1 MSTDRFRTKKRLG
14 QHFLTDKNVLSNIVT
29 AFPASPNDW
38 VLEIGPGTGALTQY
52 LWPRYPRL
60 ELVEVD
66 AEAVAVLNERFKGV
80 LIHQQDILKVNLQE
94 LIPQQ
99 LDADRVDADRV
110 DADRVDADRE
120 VAKSKNF
127 VIGNLPYYIT
137 SPILFGLLEHRS
149 RLAGALLMMQKEVA
163 QRLVAVPRTKDYGI
177 LSVQTQLMSSPEYL
191 FDVKPGS
198 FSPPP
203 KVTSAMVYVHFDKPS
218 LASSDKMLKAV
229 VRTAFNQRRKKL
241 SNALKSM
248 IQGIDCSQFDLDVRA
263 EEWTP
268 DIYAEFAAYLEAYDS
283 D

>member
-14 QHFLTDKNVLSNIVT
+14 QHFLTDKNVLSNIVS
-29 AFPASPNDW
+29 AFPATSNDW
-38 VLEIGPGTGALTQY
+38 VLEIGPGTGALTQF

-66 AEAVAVLNERFKGV
+66 AEAVAVLNERFEGV
-80 LIHQQDILKVNLQE
+80 LIHEQDILKVNLQE
-94 LIPQQ
+94 LIPEQ

-110 DADRVDADRE
+110 DANQE
-120 VAKSKNF
+120 VAKPKNF

-163 QRLVAVPRTKDYGI
+163 QRLVAKPRTKDYGI
-177 LSVQTQLMSSPEYL
+177 LSVQTQLMSSPEYH

-203 KVTSAMVYVHFDKPS
+203 KVTSAMVYVHFDKPA
-218 LASSDKMLKAV
+218 LACSDKMLKTV

-248 IQGIDCSQFDLDVRA
+248 IQEVDCSHFDLNVRA

-268 DIYAEFAAYLEAYDS
+268 DIYAEFATYLEAQFS
-283 D
+283 E

>member
-14 QHFLTDKNVLSNIVT
+14 QHFLTDKNVLSNIVS
-29 AFPASPNDW
+29 AFPATSNDW
-38 VLEIGPGTGALTQY
+38 VLEIGPGTGALTQFLY
-52 LWPRYPRL
+52 PRYPRL

-66 AEAVAVLNERFKGV
+66 AEAVAVLNERFEGV
-80 LIHQQDILKVNLQE
+80 LIHEQDILKVNLQE
-94 LIPQQ
+94 LIPEQ
-99 LDADRVDADRV
+99 LDADRVDANQE
-110 DADRVDADRE
+110 A
-120 VAKSKNF
+120 AKPKNF

-163 QRLVAVPRTKDYGI
+163 QRLVAKPRTKDYGI

-203 KVTSAMVYVHFDKPS
+203 KVTSAMVYVHFDKPA
-218 LASSDKMLKAV
+218 LACSDKMLKTV

-241 SNALKSM
+241 STALKSM
-248 IQGIDCSQFDLDVRA
+248 IQEVDCSHFDLNVRA

-268 DIYAEFAAYLEAYDS
+268 DIYAEFATYLEAQFPE
-283 D
+283 

>member
-14 QHFLTDKNVLSNIVT
+14 QHFLTDKNVLSNIIT
-29 AFPASPNDW
+29 AFPATSNDW

-52 LWPRYPRL
+52 LWPRFPRL

-66 AEAVAVLNERFKGV
+66 AEAVAVLNKRFEGV

-94 LIPQQ
+94 LIPLQS
-99 LDADRVDADRV
+99 DADRVDADRV
-110 DADRVDADRE
+110 DADQE
-120 VAKSKNF
+120 TAKPKNF

-163 QRLVAVPRTKDYGI
+163 QRLVAIPRTKDYGI

-203 KVTSAMVYVHFDKPS
+203 KVTSAMVYVHFDKPA
-218 LASSDKMLKAV
+218 LACSDKMLKTV

-248 IQGIDCSQFDLDVRA
+248 IQGVDCSHFDLDVRA

-268 DIYAEFAAYLEAYDS
+268 DIYAEFATYLEAQFPE
-283 D
+283 

>member
-29 AFPASPNDW
+29 AFPATSNDW

-52 LWPRYPRL
+52 LWPRFPRL

-66 AEAVAVLNERFKGV
+66 AEAVAVLNKRFEGV

-94 LIPQQ
+94 LIPLQS
-99 LDADRVDADRV
+99 DADRVDADRV
-110 DADRVDADRE
+110 NADQE
-120 VAKSKNF
+120 TEKPKNF

-163 QRLVAVPRTKDYGI
+163 QRLVAIPRTKDYGI

-203 KVTSAMVYVHFDKPS
+203 KVTSAMVYVHFDKPA
-218 LASSDKMLKAV
+218 LACSDKMLKTV

-248 IQGIDCSQFDLDVRA
+248 IQGVDCSHFDLDVRA

-268 DIYAEFAAYLEAYDS
+268 DIYAEFATYLEAQFPE
-283 D
+283 

>member
-29 AFPASPNDW
+29 AFPATSNDW

-52 LWPRYPRL
+52 LWPRFPRL

-66 AEAVAVLNERFKGV
+66 AEAVAVLNKRFEGV

-94 LIPQQ
+94 LIPLQS
-99 LDADRVDADRV
+99 DADRVDADRV
-110 DADRVDADRE
+110 NADQE
-120 VAKSKNF
+120 TAKPKNF

-163 QRLVAVPRTKDYGI
+163 QRLVAIPRTKDYGI

-203 KVTSAMVYVHFDKPS
+203 KVTSAMVYVHFDKPA
-218 LASSDKMLKAV
+218 LACSDKMLKTV

-248 IQGIDCSQFDLDVRA
+248 IQGVDCSHFDLDVRA

-268 DIYAEFAAYLEAYDS
+268 DIYAEFATYLEAQFPE
-283 D
+283 

>member
-14 QHFLTDKNVLSNIVT
+14 QHFLTDKNVLSNIVS
-29 AFPASPNDW
+29 AFPATSNDW

-52 LWPRYPRL
+52 LWPRYSRL

-66 AEAVAVLNERFKGV
+66 AEAVAVLNERFEGV

-99 LDADRVDADRV
+99 LDADQEA
-110 DADRVDADRE
+110 
-120 VAKSKNF
+120 AKPKNF

-163 QRLVAVPRTKDYGI
+163 QRLVAKPRTKDYGI

-203 KVTSAMVYVHFDKPS
+203 KVTSAMVYVHFDKPA
-218 LASSDKMLKAV
+218 LACSDKMLKTV

-248 IQGIDCSQFDLDVRA
+248 IQEVDCSHFDLNVRA

-268 DIYAEFAAYLEAYDS
+268 DIYAEFATYLEAQFS
-283 D
+283 E

>member
-29 AFPASPNDW
+29 AFPATSNDW

-52 LWPRYPRL
+52 LWPCFPRL

-66 AEAVAVLNERFKGV
+66 AEAVAVLNKRFEGV

-94 LIPQQ
+94 LIPLQS
-99 LDADRVDADRV
+99 DADRVDADRV
-110 DADRVDADRE
+110 NADQE
-120 VAKSKNF
+120 TAKPKNF

-163 QRLVAVPRTKDYGI
+163 QRLVAIPRTKDYGI

-203 KVTSAMVYVHFDKPS
+203 KVTSAMVYVHFDKPA
-218 LASSDKMLKAV
+218 LACSDKMLKTV

-248 IQGIDCSQFDLDVRA
+248 IQGVDCSHFDLDVRA

-268 DIYAEFAAYLEAYDS
+268 DIYAEFATYLEAQFPE
-283 D
+283 

>member
-1 MSTDRFRTKKRLG
+1 MSTDRFRIKKRLG

-29 AFPASPNDW
+29 AFPATSNDW

-66 AEAVAVLNERFKGV
+66 AEAVAVLNERFEGL

-99 LDADRVDADRV
+99 LVADQEA
-110 DADRVDADRE
+110 
-120 VAKSKNF
+120 AKPKNY

-137 SPILFGLLEHRS
+137 SPILFGLLAHRS

-163 QRLVAVPRTKDYGI
+163 QRLVALPGTKDYGI
-177 LSVQTQLMSSPEYL
+177 LSVQTQLMSSLEYL

-203 KVTSAMVYVHFDKPS
+203 KVTSAMVYVHFDKPA
-218 LASSDKMLKAV
+218 LACSDKMLKTV

-241 SNALKSM
+241 SNALKCM
-248 IQGIDCSQFDLDVRA
+248 IQGVDCLHFDLDVRA

-268 DIYAEFAAYLEAYDS
+268 DIYAEFAAYLEA
-283 D
+283 

>member
-1 MSTDRFRTKKRLG
+1 MNMDRFRTKKRLG
-14 QHFLTDKNVLSNIVT
+14 QHFLTDKNVLSNIVST
-29 AFPASPNDW
+29 FPASPNDW

-66 AEAVAVLNERFKGV
+66 AEAVAVLNERFEGV

-94 LIPQQ
+94 LIPEQ
-99 LDADRVDADRV
+99 LDANQVDADRV
-110 DADRVDADRE
+110 DADQEA
-120 VAKSKNF
+120 AKPKNF
-127 VIGNLPYYIT
+127 IIGNLPYYIT
-137 SPILFGLLEHRS
+137 SPILFALLEHRS

-163 QRLVAVPRTKDYGI
+163 QRLVAKPRTKDYGI

-203 KVTSAMVYVHFDKPS
+203 KVTSAMLYVHFDKPA
-218 LASSDKMLKAV
+218 LACSDKMLKTV

-248 IQGIDCSQFDLDVRA
+248 IQGVDCSHFDLDVRA
-263 EEWTP
+263 EEWIP
-268 DIYAEFAAYLEAYDS
+268 DIYAEFAAYLEAQVPE
-283 D
+283 

>member
-1 MSTDRFRTKKRLG
+1 MSTDRFRIKKRLG

-29 AFPASPNDW
+29 AFPATSNDW

-66 AEAVAVLNERFKGV
+66 AEAVAVLNERFKGL

-99 LDADRVDADRV
+99 LVADQEA
-110 DADRVDADRE
+110 
-120 VAKSKNF
+120 AKPKNY

-137 SPILFGLLEHRS
+137 SPILFGLLAHRS

-163 QRLVAVPRTKDYGI
+163 QRLVALPRTKDYGI
-177 LSVQTQLMSSPEYL
+177 LSVQTQLMSSLEYL

-203 KVTSAMVYVHFDKPS
+203 KVTSAMVYVHFDKPA
-218 LASSDKMLKAV
+218 LACSDKMLKTV

-241 SNALKSM
+241 SNALKCM
-248 IQGIDCSQFDLDVRA
+248 IQGVDCLHFDLDVRA

-268 DIYAEFAAYLEAYDS
+268 DIYAEFAAYLEAQVHE
-283 D
+283 

>member
-14 QHFLTDKNVLSNIVT
+14 QHFLTDKNVLSNIVS
-29 AFPASPNDW
+29 AFPATSNDW
-38 VLEIGPGTGALTQY
+38 VLEIGPGTGALTQF

-66 AEAVAVLNERFKGV
+66 AEAVAVLNERFEGV
-80 LIHQQDILKVNLQE
+80 LIHEQDILKVNLQE
-94 LIPQQ
+94 LIPEQ

-110 DADRVDADRE
+110 DANQE
-120 VAKSKNF
+120 VAKPKNF

-163 QRLVAVPRTKDYGI
+163 QRLVAKPRTKDYGI

-203 KVTSAMVYVHFDKPS
+203 KVTSAMVYVHFDKPA
-218 LASSDKMLKAV
+218 LACSDKMLKTV

-248 IQGIDCSQFDLDVRA
+248 IQEVDCSHFDLNVRA

-268 DIYAEFAAYLEAYDS
+268 DIYAEFATYLEAQFS
-283 D
+283 E

>member
-29 AFPASPNDW
+29 AFPATSNDW

-52 LWPRYPRL
+52 LWPRFPRL

-66 AEAVAVLNERFKGV
+66 AEAVAVLNKRFEGV

-94 LIPQQ
+94 LIPLQS
-99 LDADRVDADRV
+99 DADRVDADRV
-110 DADRVDADRE
+110 NADQE
-120 VAKSKNF
+120 TAKPKNF

-163 QRLVAVPRTKDYGI
+163 QRLVAIPRTKDYGI

-203 KVTSAMVYVHFDKPS
+203 KVTSAMVYVHFDK
-218 LASSDKMLKAV
+218 LALACSDKMLKTV

-248 IQGIDCSQFDLDVRA
+248 IQGVDCSHFDLDVRA

-268 DIYAEFAAYLEAYDS
+268 DIYAEFATYLEAQFPE
-283 D
+283 

>member
-1 MSTDRFRTKKRLG
+1 MSTDRFRIKKRLG

-29 AFPASPNDW
+29 AFPATSNDW

-66 AEAVAVLNERFKGV
+66 AEAVAVLNERFEGL

-99 LDADRVDADRV
+99 LVADQEA
-110 DADRVDADRE
+110 
-120 VAKSKNF
+120 AKPKNY

-137 SPILFGLLEHRS
+137 SPILFGLLAHRS

-163 QRLVAVPRTKDYGI
+163 QRLVALPRTKDYGI
-177 LSVQTQLMSSPEYL
+177 LSVQTQLMSSLEYL

-203 KVTSAMVYVHFDKPS
+203 KVTSAMVYVHFDKPA
-218 LASSDKMLKAV
+218 LACSDKMLKTV

-241 SNALKSM
+241 SNALKCM
-248 IQGIDCSQFDLDVRA
+248 IQGVDCLHFDLDVRA

-268 DIYAEFAAYLEAYDS
+268 DIYAEFAAYLEA
-283 D
+283 

>member
-1 MSTDRFRTKKRLG
+1 MSTDRFRIKKRLG

-29 AFPASPNDW
+29 AFPATSNDW

-66 AEAVAVLNERFKGV
+66 AEAVAVLNERFKGL

-99 LDADRVDADRV
+99 LVADQ
-110 DADRVDADRE
+110 E
-120 VAKSKNF
+120 VVKPKNY

-137 SPILFGLLEHRS
+137 SPILFGLLAHRS

-163 QRLVAVPRTKDYGI
+163 QRLVALPGTKDYGI
-177 LSVQTQLMSSPEYL
+177 LSVQTQLMSSLEYL

-203 KVTSAMVYVHFDKPS
+203 KVTSAMVYVHFDKPA
-218 LASSDKMLKAV
+218 LACSDKMLKTV

-241 SNALKSM
+241 SNALKCM
-248 IQGIDCSQFDLDVRA
+248 IQGVDCLHFDLDVRA

-268 DIYAEFAAYLEAYDS
+268 DIYAEFAAYLEAQVHE
-283 D
+283 

>member
-14 QHFLTDKNVLSNIVT
+14 QHFLTDKNVLSNIVS
-29 AFPASPNDW
+29 AFPATSNDW
-38 VLEIGPGTGALTQY
+38 VLEIGPGTGALTQF

-66 AEAVAVLNERFKGV
+66 AEAVAVLNERFEGV
-80 LIHQQDILKVNLQE
+80 LIHEQDILKVNLQE
-94 LIPQQ
+94 LIPEQ
-99 LDADRVDADRV
+99 LEANQVDADRV
-110 DADRVDADRE
+110 DANQEA
-120 VAKSKNF
+120 AKPKNF

-137 SPILFGLLEHRS
+137 STILFGLLEHRS

-163 QRLVAVPRTKDYGI
+163 QRLVAKPRTKDYGI

-203 KVTSAMVYVHFDKPS
+203 KVTSAMVYVHFDKPA
-218 LASSDKMLKAV
+218 LACSDKMLKTV

-248 IQGIDCSQFDLDVRA
+248 IQEVDCSHFDLNVRA

-268 DIYAEFAAYLEAYDS
+268 DIYAEFATYLEAQFPE
-283 D
+283 

>member
-14 QHFLTDKNVLSNIVT
+14 QHFLTDKNVLSNIIT
-29 AFPASPNDW
+29 AFPATSNDW

-52 LWPRYPRL
+52 LWPRFRRL

-66 AEAVAVLNERFKGV
+66 AEAVAVLNKRFEGV

-94 LIPQQ
+94 LIPLQS
-99 LDADRVDADRV
+99 DADRVDGDRV
-110 DADRVDADRE
+110 NADQE
-120 VAKSKNF
+120 TAKSKNF

-163 QRLVAVPRTKDYGI
+163 QRLVAIPRTKDYGI

-203 KVTSAMVYVHFDKPS
+203 KVTSAMVYVHFDKPA
-218 LASSDKMLKAV
+218 LACSDKMLKTV
-229 VRTAFNQRRKKL
+229 VRMAFNQRRKKL

-248 IQGIDCSQFDLDVRA
+248 IQGVDCSHFDLDVRA

-268 DIYAEFAAYLEAYDS
+268 DIYADFATYLEAQFPE
-283 D
+283 

>member
-14 QHFLTDKNVLSNIVT
+14 QHFLTDKNVLSNIIT
-29 AFPASPNDW
+29 AFPATSNDW

-52 LWPRYPRL
+52 LWPRFRRL

-66 AEAVAVLNERFKGV
+66 AEAVAVLNKRFEGV
-80 LIHQQDILKVNLQE
+80 LIHEKDILKVNLQE
-94 LIPQQ
+94 LIPLQS
-99 LDADRVDADRV
+99 DADRVNADQ
-110 DADRVDADRE
+110 E
-120 VAKSKNF
+120 TAKSKNF

-163 QRLVAVPRTKDYGI
+163 QRLVAIPRTKDYGI

-203 KVTSAMVYVHFDKPS
+203 KVTSAMVYVHFDKPA
-218 LASSDKMLKAV
+218 LACSDKMLKTV
-229 VRTAFNQRRKKL
+229 VRMAFNQRRKKL

-248 IQGIDCSQFDLDVRA
+248 IQGVDCSHFDLDVRA

-268 DIYAEFAAYLEAYDS
+268 DIYADFATYLEAQFPE
-283 D
+283 

>member
-29 AFPASPNDW
+29 AFPATSNDW

-52 LWPRYPRL
+52 LWPRFPRL

-66 AEAVAVLNERFKGV
+66 AEAVAVLNKRFEGV

-94 LIPQQ
+94 LIPLQS
-99 LDADRVDADRV
+99 DADRVDADRV
-110 DADRVDADRE
+110 NADQE
-120 VAKSKNF
+120 TAKPKNF

-163 QRLVAVPRTKDYGI
+163 QRLVAIPRTKDYGI

-203 KVTSAMVYVHFDKPS
+203 KVTSAMVYVHFDKPA
-218 LASSDKMLKAV
+218 LACSDKMLKTV

-248 IQGIDCSQFDLDVRA
+248 IQGVDCSHLDLDVRA

-268 DIYAEFAAYLEAYDS
+268 DIYAEFAKQLELS
-283 D
+283 RS

>member
-14 QHFLTDKNVLSNIVT
+14 QHFLTDKNMLSNIVS
-29 AFPASPNDW
+29 AFPATSNDW

-52 LWPRYPRL
+52 LWPRYSRL

-66 AEAVAVLNERFKGV
+66 AEAVAVLNERFEGV

-99 LDADRVDADRV
+99 LDADQEA
-110 DADRVDADRE
+110 
-120 VAKSKNF
+120 AKPKNF

-163 QRLVAVPRTKDYGI
+163 QRLVAKPRTKDYGI

-203 KVTSAMVYVHFDKPS
+203 KVTSAMVYVHFDKPA
-218 LASSDKMLKAV
+218 LACSDKMLKTV

-248 IQGIDCSQFDLDVRA
+248 IQGVDCSHFDLDVRA

-268 DIYAEFAAYLEAYDS
+268 DIYAEFAAYLEAQVPE
-283 D
+283 

>member
-14 QHFLTDKNVLSNIVT
+14 QHFLTDKNVLSNIVST
-29 AFPASPNDW
+29 FPASPNDW

-52 LWPRYPRL
+52 LWLRYPRL

-66 AEAVAVLNERFKGV
+66 AEAVAVLNERFEGV

-99 LDADRVDADRV
+99 LDADQEA
-110 DADRVDADRE
+110 
-120 VAKSKNF
+120 AKPKNF
-127 VIGNLPYYIT
+127 VIGNLPYYLI

-163 QRLVAVPRTKDYGI
+163 QRLVAKPRTKDYGI

-203 KVTSAMVYVHFDKPS
+203 KVTSAMVYVHFDKPA
-218 LASSDKMLKAV
+218 LACSDKMLKTV

-248 IQGIDCSQFDLDVRA
+248 IQEVDCSHFDLNVRA

-268 DIYAEFAAYLEAYDS
+268 DIYAEFATYLEAQFS
-283 D
+283 E

>member
-1 MSTDRFRTKKRLG
+1 MSMDRFRTKKRLG
-14 QHFLTDKNVLSNIVT
+14 QHFLTDKNVLSNIVS
-29 AFPASPNDW
+29 AFPATSNDW
-38 VLEIGPGTGALTQY
+38 VLEIGPGTGALTQF

-66 AEAVAVLNERFKGV
+66 AEAVAVLNERFEGV
-80 LIHQQDILKVNLQE
+80 LIHEQDILKVNLQE
-94 LIPQQ
+94 LIPEQ
-99 LDADRVDADRV
+99 LDVDRVDADRV
-110 DADRVDADRE
+110 DANQEA
-120 VAKSKNF
+120 AMPKNF

-163 QRLVAVPRTKDYGI
+163 QRLVAKPRTKDYGI

-203 KVTSAMVYVHFDKPS
+203 KVTSAMVYVHFDKPA
-218 LASSDKMLKAV
+218 LACSDKMLKTV

-248 IQGIDCSQFDLDVRA
+248 IQEVDCSHFDLNVRA

-268 DIYAEFAAYLEAYDS
+268 DIYAEFATYLEAQFPE
-283 D
+283 

>member
-14 QHFLTDKNVLSNIVT
+14 QHFLTDKNVLSNIVST
-29 AFPASPNDW
+29 FPASPNDW

-66 AEAVAVLNERFKGV
+66 AEAVAVLNERFEGV

-94 LIPQQ
+94 LIPEQ
-99 LDADRVDADRV
+99 LDANQVDADRV
-110 DADRVDADRE
+110 DADQEAV
-120 VAKSKNF
+120 KPKNF
-127 VIGNLPYYIT
+127 VIGNLPYYII

-163 QRLVAVPRTKDYGI
+163 QRLVAKPRTKDYGI

-203 KVTSAMVYVHFDKPS
+203 KVTSAMLYVHFDKPA
-218 LASSDKMLKAV
+218 LACSDKMLKTV

-248 IQGIDCSQFDLDVRA
+248 IQGVDCSHFDLDVRA

-268 DIYAEFAAYLEAYDS
+268 DIYAEFAAYLEPQVPE
-283 D
+283 

>member
-14 QHFLTDKNVLSNIVT
+14 QHFITDKNVLSNIVSV
-29 AFPASPNDW
+29 FPATLNDW

-66 AEAVAVLNERFKGV
+66 AEAVAVLNERFEGV

-99 LDADRVDADRV
+99 LDAGQEA
-110 DADRVDADRE
+110 
-120 VAKSKNF
+120 AKPKNF

-163 QRLVAVPRTKDYGI
+163 QRLVALPRTKDYGI

-203 KVTSAMVYVHFDKPS
+203 KVTSAMVYVHFDKPA
-218 LASSDKMLKAV
+218 LACSDKMLKTV
-229 VRTAFNQRRKKL
+229 VRKAFNQRRKKL

-248 IQGIDCSQFDLDVRA
+248 IQGVDCSHYDLDVRA

-268 DIYAEFAAYLEAYDS
+268 DIYAEFAAYLEAQVS
-283 D
+283 E

>member
-14 QHFLTDKNVLSNIVT
+14 QHFLTDKNVLSNIIT
-29 AFPASPNDW
+29 AFPATSNDW

-52 LWPRYPRL
+52 LWPRFPRL

-66 AEAVAVLNERFKGV
+66 AEAVAVLNKRFEGV

-94 LIPQQ
+94 LIPLQS
-99 LDADRVDADRV
+99 DADRVDADRV
-110 DADRVDADRE
+110 DADQE
-120 VAKSKNF
+120 TAKPKNF

-163 QRLVAVPRTKDYGI
+163 QRLVAIPRTKDYGI

-203 KVTSAMVYVHFDKPS
+203 KVTSAMVYVHFDKPA
-218 LASSDKMLKAV
+218 LACSDKMLKNV

-248 IQGIDCSQFDLDVRA
+248 IQGVDCSHFDLDVRA

-268 DIYAEFAAYLEAYDS
+268 DIYAEFATYLEAQFPE
-283 D
+283 

>member
-29 AFPASPNDW
+29 AFPATSNDW

-66 AEAVAVLNERFKGV
+66 AEAVAVLNERFEGV
-80 LIHQQDILKVNLQE
+80 LIHQQDILKVNLRE

-99 LDADRVDADRV
+99 LDTDQVDAGQE
-110 DADRVDADRE
+110 A
-120 VAKSKNF
+120 AKPKNF

-163 QRLVAVPRTKDYGI
+163 QRLVALPRTKDYGI
-177 LSVQTQLMSSPEYL
+177 ISVQTQLMSSPEYL

-203 KVTSAMVYVHFDKPS
+203 KVTSAMLYVHFDKPA
-218 LASSDKMLKAV
+218 LACSDKMLKTV

-248 IQGIDCSQFDLDVRA
+248 IQGVDCSHFDLDVRA

-268 DIYAEFAAYLEAYDS
+268 DIYAEFAAYLEA
-283 D
+283 

>member
-1 MSTDRFRTKKRLG
+1 MSMDRFRTKKRLG
-14 QHFLTDKNVLSNIVT
+14 QHFLTDKNVLSNIVST
-29 AFPASPNDW
+29 FPASPNDW

-52 LWPRYPRL
+52 LWLRYPRL

-66 AEAVAVLNERFKGV
+66 AEAVAVLNERFEGV

-94 LIPQQ
+94 LIPEQ
-99 LDADRVDADRV
+99 LDANQVDADRV
-110 DADRVDADRE
+110 DADQEA
-120 VAKSKNF
+120 AKPKNF
-127 VIGNLPYYIT
+127 IIGNLPYYIT
-137 SPILFGLLEHRS
+137 SPILFALLEHRS

-163 QRLVAVPRTKDYGI
+163 QRLVAKPRTKDYGI

-203 KVTSAMVYVHFDKPS
+203 KVTSAMLYVHFDKPA
-218 LASSDKMLKAV
+218 LACSDKMLKTV

-248 IQGIDCSQFDLDVRA
+248 IQGVDCSHFDLDVRA

-268 DIYAEFAAYLEAYDS
+268 DIYAEFAAYLEAQVPE
-283 D
+283 